1 MTSAPDQQF
10 AVGKKLKDTMWL
22 SGATV
27 ATVTLASLEEARVK
41 TEKSLGSETKLGLIK
56 CVREDSET
64 IIAVV
69 GQPPSRFI
77 GAYEVGDYADGVPVA
92 LDSAA
97 SRFHAGLTY
106 ATLAGI
112 LLKRICDVVVTGLI
126 ASFGKLPMTG
136 FSGKYEPLQ
145 GNEFAGSKVF
155 PSGLSPNN
163 IINLVE
169 A

>member
-1 MTSAPDQQF
+1 MAAQDQQF

-22 SGATV
+22 SGATL

-41 TEKSLGSETKLGLIK
+41 TEKALGAETKLGLIK

-64 IIAVV
+64 LIAIV

-77 GAYEVGDYADGVPVA
+77 GAYEVGDYADGV
-92 LDSAA
+92 
-97 SRFHAGLTY
+97 
-106 ATLAGI
+106 
-112 LLKRICDVVVTGLI
+112 LLKRVCDVVVTGLI
-126 ASFGKLPMTG
+126 ASFGKLPITG

-155 PSGLSPNN
+155 PSGLSPDN
-163 IINLVE
+163 IINLLE